1 MKLKI
6 AIIQFD
12 IVWED
17 IKKNLTIIESKLKHI
32 NDDVDLIILPEMFLT
47 GFSMNVA
54 KNAVFIDGEEISK
67 IKEWAATK
75 NMAIMGSLA
84 INRKNK
90 IFNTAIFVEPN
101 GKVTAYNKRHLFRM
115 GGEEKY
121 FVAGNQRVVIEY
133 LGVRIMPL
141 ICYDLRFPIWSR
153 NKNDYD
159 LLVYVANWP
168 ASRQKVWDTLLC
180 ARAIENQ
187 TYVVGV
193 NRIGKGEGIYY
204 TGGSKVVDFKGDEV
218 FCISGT
224 IQNIKVIEL
233 NFEKQ
238 NIFRSKFPTYLD
250 ADRFE
255 ISP

>member
-54 KNAVFIDGEEISK
+54 KNAVYMDGDEISK
-67 IKEWAATK
+67 VKEWAATK

-84 INRKNK
+84 INKNDK
-90 IFNTAIFVEPN
+90 IYNTAIFVEPN
-101 GKVTAYNKRHLFRM
+101 GKVKTYSKRHLFRM

-121 FVAGNQRVVIEY
+121 FVPGDQRVVIEY

-141 ICYDLRFPIWSR
+141 ICYDLRFPVWSR

-187 TYVVGV
+187 TFVVGV
-193 NRIGKGEGIYY
+193 NRVGDGDGIFYS
-204 TGGSKVVDFKGDEV
+204 GGSKVVDYKGDD
-218 FCISGT
+218 FCCVDVLTQDIT
-224 IQNIKVIEL
+224 VCEL

-250 ADRFE
+250 ADSFK
-255 ISP
+255 IIP